1 MIATALKKTSE
12 EKLTARI
19 TTRVSENVHSV
30 LAEAATLVG
39 ATVNQFVVQSALE
52 RAKSVIE
59 HERFVFLS
67 SQASKKFI
75 EALDNPPKAN
85 EQLKAAFHAHKEHF

>member
-1 MIATALKKTSE
+1 MATKPE

-19 TTRVSENVHSV
+19 TTRVPESIHSV
-30 LAEAATLVG
+30 LSEAASLVG

-52 RAKSVIE
+52 KANSVIE
-59 HERFVFLS
+59 HERFIVLS

-75 EALDNPPKAN
+75 DALENPPEAN
-85 EQLKAAFHAHKEHF
+85 EKLKAAFRAHKEHF

>member
-1 MIATALKKTSE
+1 MTITLE

-19 TTRVSENVHSV
+19 TTRVPESVHSI
-30 LAEAATLVG
+30 LSEAATLVG

-52 RAKSVIE
+52 KANSVIE
-59 HERFVFLS
+59 HERFIFLS

-75 EALDNPPKAN
+75 DALDNPPEAN
-85 EQLKAAFHAHKEHF
+85 EKLKAAFQAHKKNL

>member
-1 MIATALKKTSE
+1 MSATALKKSFDV
-12 EKLTARI
+12 KDPRI
-19 TTRVSENVHSV
+19 TTRVTEDMHTL

-39 ATVNQFVVQSALE
+39 STINQFVVQAAYE
-52 RAKSVIE
+52 KAKKVIE
-59 HERFVFLS
+59 DDRFVFLS

-85 EQLKAAFHAHKEHF
+85 DKLKTAFQAHKEHF